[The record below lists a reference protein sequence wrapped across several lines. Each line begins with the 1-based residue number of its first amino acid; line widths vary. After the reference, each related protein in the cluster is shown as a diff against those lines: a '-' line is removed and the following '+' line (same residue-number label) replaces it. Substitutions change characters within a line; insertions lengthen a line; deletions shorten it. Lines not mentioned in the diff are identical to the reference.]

1 METRM
6 MRPRLVIVEDDQD
19 NLEALSLLLA
29 EGYEVFGYLCPT
41 EALKAVETV
50 RPDLLVLDIR
60 TAPIDGLDCLKLIR
74 AIPGYL
80 DVPAV
85 AFTGFGRDAE
95 CQSFLA
101 AGFQAVV
108 VKPVFDPR
116 EMIAVI
122 ERVLASRTAAYERI
136 ATYPPASAQPPVAR
150 LDLETTRSAS
160 FARGLGKEDEPAA
173 ARRGN
178 ERTDENAG

>member
-1 METRM
+1 

-29 EGYEVFGYLCPT
+29 KRYDVFGYESPI

-60 TAPIDGLDCLKLIR
+60 TAPIDGVDCLKLIR

-80 DVPAV
+80 EVPAV
-85 AFTGFGRDAE
+85 AFTGYGRDVE
-95 CQSFLA
+95 CQGFLA

-108 VKPVFDPR
+108 VKPVLDPQ

-122 ERVLASRTAAYERI
+122 EGVLASGAAAYERI
-136 ATYPPASAQPPVAR
+136 ATYPPGSAQPAVAR
-150 LDLETTRSAS
+150 LDLEMTMPAS
-160 FARGLGKEDEPAA
+160 SARGFGKEDGPAA
-173 ARRGN
+173 ARRS
-178 ERTDENAG
+178 DENADEDAG